1 MKYMKGTKSECE
13 AYDATVSAGEGYPND
28 RGTMRWMEP
37 IQRNGDYYIRKHPNY
52 EPTSGLTEAEL
63 PEPEDIDE
71 I

>member
-1 MKYMKGTKSECE
+1 MEYFKGTKSDCE
-13 AYDATVSAGEGYPND
+13 AYNQHVAQQEGYT
-28 RGTMRWMEP
+28 GHTTYWAHIIE
-37 IQRNGDYYIRKHPNY
+37 RNGNYYIRKHPNY